1 MAADGDLVWLRIH
14 SQMDDKDRGEAVADI
29 FRLDENGKIVG
40 HWDVIQDVP
49 EKTKSGRMMF

>member
-1 MAADGDLVWLRIH
+1 
-14 SQMDDKDRGEAVADI
+14 MDDKDRGEAVADI

-49 EKTKSGRMMF
+49 EKTESGRMMF